1 MVHLMEKFYFNSLQV
16 KNKKGMFTVTT
27 TFWNHMRDK
36 GGKILGFGMGKKDFL
51 QTFKKFIIIKN
62 FIMFIF

>member
-1 MVHLMEKFYFNSLQV
+1 
-16 KNKKGMFTVTT
+16 
-27 TFWNHMRDK
+27 MRDK